1 MEGSLV
7 LRRPSAFGS
16 RGHRKQGTFESVP
29 DESREEEEEVKKA
42 VAEERS
48 RETSI
53 ISSRH
58 PREDLEGS
66 SDAD

>member
-1 MEGSLV
+1 MEGAPV

-16 RGHRKQGTFESVP
+16 RGHRKQGTLESAT
-29 DESREEEEEVKKA
+29 DESKEEVEEVKKA